1 MLRPY
6 ELVAEPFCVDPHW
19 TQAVADVSSKE
30 LMDTDTG
37 NPALDTLKLLIA
49 GGVLLG
55 GIFGYYY
62 YSDVSV
68 LIRAIGVLLAFA
80 LGVVVALQSVR
91 GQEFLKFVQ
100 GARVELRKVVW
111 PTREETIQTTIT
123 VMVFA
128 LIMGVFF
135 WLLDMFLLY
144 ATRLLTGQGG

>member
-1 MLRPY
+1 
-6 ELVAEPFCVDPHW
+6 
-19 TQAVADVSSKE
+19 
-30 LMDTDTG
+30 MDTKIDTEH
-37 NPALDTLKLLIA
+37 AAFDTLKLLAA
-49 GGVLLG
+49 GAVLLG
-55 GIFGYYY
+55 GIFSYYY

-68 LIRAIGVLLAFA
+68 LVRAIGVLLT
-80 LGVVVALQSVR
+80 LGVSTVIALQSIR
-91 GQEFLKFVQ
+91 GQVFVRFVQ

-123 VMVFA
+123 VLVFA

>member
-1 MLRPY
+1 
-6 ELVAEPFCVDPHW
+6 
-19 TQAVADVSSKE
+19 
-30 LMDTDTG
+30 MDTKIDTEH
-37 NPALDTLKLLIA
+37 AAFDTLKLLAA
-49 GGVLLG
+49 GAVLLG

-68 LIRAIGVLLAFA
+68 LVRAIGVLLT
-80 LGVVVALQSVR
+80 LGVSTVIALQSIR
-91 GQEFLKFVQ
+91 GQVFVRFVQ

-123 VMVFA
+123 VLVFA